1 MADPQV
7 ATDRLVLR
15 QWRDEDLFPFV
26 AMNSDTQVMRY
37 FPSTLPAEQ
46 SAEMIGRQ
54 QALLSNGEPGLFAAE
69 VWATGEFIGFIGLAV
84 PRFSAHFTPCVEIGW
99 RLAKSAWGHG
109 YATEGA
115 TAMLEYG
122 FRTFDLPEIVS
133 FTSAINERSIA
144 VMERI
149 GLQHNPAD
157 DFDHPAMAE
166 GDRLRRHVL
175 YRRKRPI
182 RTRR

>member
-1 MADPQV
+1 MDPQV
-7 ATDRLVLR
+7 GTERLVLR
-15 QWRDEDLFPFV
+15 QWREEDLFPFV
-26 AMNSDTQVMRY
+26 AMNSDADVMRY
-37 FPSTLPAEQ
+37 FPSTLPPEQ
-46 SAEMIGRQ
+46 SAEMIGRH

-69 VWATGEFIGFIGLAV
+69 VFATGEFIGFIGLAV

-99 RLAKSAWGHG
+99 RLKKSAWGQG

-115 TAMLEYG
+115 TAVLEYG
-122 FRTFDLPEIVS
+122 FKTFDLPEIVS

-149 GLQHNPAD
+149 AMRHNKAD
-157 DFDHPAMAE
+157 DFEHPAIAE
-166 GDRLRRHVL
+166 GDRLRPHVL
-175 YRRKRPI
+175 YRRKRSS